1 MSSMATHFA
10 HGMRKDALH
19 ENILVFFVLHL
30 VFFFVFFCFFFK
42 LLFLQKI
49 PDLLCIAEFN
59 LGLTNLMYFLR
70 TPIPHCICFPKS
82 KGSPSSVPQS
92 GRRGWEGDPGLAN
105 AQPAA
110 GLSGDP
116 TPQSATPRWPIHRL
130 PRSLQPLACFSL

>member
-1 MSSMATHFA
+1 MPSNVATHFA

-19 ENILVFFVLHL
+19 ENILVFFVLLL
-30 VFFFVFFCFFFK
+30 VFFFFFK

-59 LGLTNLMYFLR
+59 LCLTNVMYFLR
-70 TPIPHCICFPKS
+70 TPIPHCMCFPKS

-92 GRRGWEGDPGLAN
+92 GCRGQEGDPGLAN
-105 AQPAA
+105 AQPAP

-116 TPQSATPRWPIHRL
+116 TPRSATRRWPIHRL